1 MKKNWN
7 IIGNRKKFLIGSAV
21 VLLIGL
27 LFNIVFGTALD
38 ISFKGGSRIV
48 YSYEGELVRDT
59 VEDFVSSTLGKDAT
73 VVLSTSTNIKQIEVS
88 LADALT
94 LDQTTDLEEKLV
106 KQFADNKIKQTN
118 SNTIPPA
125 MGKWFFVKC
134 GVALLLAAALLLV
147 YVAFRF
153 RKIGGF
159 SAAACA
165 LLTLLHDMLIAYF
178 AFVIFRI
185 PLDANFV
192 AVELT
197 ILGYSL
203 NGTIV
208 IFDRV
213 RENRRLADKK
223 VSTSEIVNISINQ
236 TFSRSINT
244 TLTTF
249 VAVAVIAVIALV
261 VNLDSLISLTVPM
274 MFGLLS
280 GFYSSTFLACTFWA
294 GWAEKREAV
303 AKDKKAS
310 KKRKK
315 KA

>member
-7 IIGNRKKFLIGSAV
+7 IIGNRKKFLLGSVA

-27 LFNIVFGTALD
+27 VFNLIFGTALD
-38 ISFKGGSRIV
+38 ISFQGGSRIV
-48 YSYEGELVRDT
+48 YSYEGDLNRDA
-59 VEDFVSSTLGKDAT
+59 VETFVSDTLGKKAAVT
-73 VVLSTSTNIKQIEVS
+73 LSTSADVKQIEVS

-94 LDQTTDLEEKLV
+94 LDQTIDLETKLA
-106 KQFADNKIKQTN
+106 KQFESNKVKQTN

-159 SAAACA
+159 SAAFCA
-165 LLTLLHDMLIAYF
+165 LLALLHDMLIAYF

-203 NGTIV
+203 NSTIV

-223 VSTSEIVNISINQ
+223 YSFSEIVNTSINQ
-236 TFSRSINT
+236 TMSRSINT

-249 VAVAVIAVIALV
+249 VAVAVIAVIAV
-261 VNLDSLISLTVPM
+261 IVNLDSLISLTVPM
-274 MFGLLS
+274 MFGLLA

-294 GWAEKREAV
+294 GWAEKREAA
-303 AKDKKAS
+303 AKDKKS
-310 KKRKK
+310 KKRSKK
-315 KA
+315 RA